1 MEAILTAYLKPKKLY
16 IIKCATTCHI
26 CEKELG
32 EDRVIDHCHL
42 TGKFR
47 GAAHTKCNL
56 NYWIPN
62 FIPVFFHNLSGYDS
76 HLFIKK
82 LKTNNGDDITCI
94 PKTEENYISF
104 SKKIIVGTYQHEGGK
119 KYQLNVRYAF

>member
-1 MEAILTAYLKPKKLY
+1 MIYTEEDKISFNSS
-16 IIKCATTCHI
+16 TTCHI

-32 EDRVIDHCHL
+32 EDKVRDHCHL

-47 GAAHTKCNL
+47 GAAHEKCNL
-56 NYWIPN
+56 NYQIPN

-82 LKTNNGDDITCI
+82 LNTNNGNDITCI

-104 SKKIIVGTYQHEGGK
+104 SKKIIVDTYLDDKGK
-119 KYQLNVRYAF
+119 EKTS